1 MPEAAPEK
9 PADAKGV
16 DSDAEAAEAGTQ
28 ASSRTP

>member
-1 MPEAAPEK
+1 MPEAGPEK
-9 PADAKGV
+9 PAHAKGV